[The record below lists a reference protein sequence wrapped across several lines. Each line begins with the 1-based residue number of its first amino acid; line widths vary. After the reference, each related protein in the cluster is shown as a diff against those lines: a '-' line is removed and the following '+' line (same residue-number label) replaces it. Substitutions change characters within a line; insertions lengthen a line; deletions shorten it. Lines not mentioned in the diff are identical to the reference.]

1 MSVTEIEIQYGV
13 LRYPEDIDAF
23 FYLKE
28 ADESTSDNPEKL
40 SKLKNTIRKNG
51 RYPVG
56 TYVSAEDLA
65 AMVERQFL
73 TVLDKYFPDK
83 PLTPL
88 EKERFNQQTFMRSR
102 KIAYI
107 PLPEAWQALDDFLHG
122 DGQNLVVTGESGM
135 GKSALIANWID
146 IRQNQ
151 IDRKIIYHFVG
162 NGGMEGDYHA
172 IQQRLCNEIRD
183 LYALP
188 QPDGNTA
195 VSKKLEDELNE
206 LLMEVAGREPLLIVL
221 DGINQLSEAEN
232 AKQLLWLPIP
242 PANVKYIF
250 STLPDDRTMEV
261 FKMRHYSVY
270 TLAPLD
276 MEMRHRLVTAYLK
289 EFGKGLSQ
297 ERVERIVRDPQS
309 ENTLVLRS
317 LLDELIGFGSH
328 ERLDERISYYL
339 AAQSIGD
346 FFQRVLQR
354 IEDDLGAR
362 TVRHILSLIAFSQY
376 GLSET
381 EIMEIVGL
389 NAYDWS
395 VFLGVFRNYFT
406 VKSGMLTFSHRYMT
420 EACVARYAS
429 DERDSRHEIIS
440 MFAGQDDGRA
450 WDELAFQYCALSD
463 TDNLY
468 ALLLRLEVFDF
479 LNKKD
484 EYQLGGYWRL
494 LLQRD
499 EKKYTPA
506 AYLEQNAD
514 DNNTGYYYSIL
525 GNFFCNIV
533 IDLSDAILFH
543 RKSLSFNEKK
553 FGLKH
558 IDTAVSYNNIGSTY
572 LAQGD
577 YKNALEY
584 LLKTLDICG
593 KVLCPDHLETATFHN
608 NIGIIYTHQGE
619 YGKALEYLFKALDIR
634 GKVLGMDHPDT
645 ATTYNNIGTVYYN
658 QRNYG
663 QALEYYFNALSIDE
677 KIHGPN
683 HPESATTYDNI
694 GVAYSDQ
701 GDVKK
706 ALEYLF
712 KALDIRG
719 KIFGTDHPDTA
730 KTYNNI
736 GTAYCSQGDYEKAL
750 EYSFK
755 ALNIR
760 EKILGPNHPDVAG
773 AYNNIGMIY
782 SIQGDFD
789 KALEYLFKSL
799 VIYKNMPVPDAPV
812 IDLTYKQIVGIAA
825 SYNDMGNVCSDVL
838 SDYER
843 ALEYYFNALH
853 IMERAA
859 GPDHPDAEGTYNNI
873 GRAYFEQGDYVK
885 ALKYYHK
892 VAEIR
897 EKTLGPGNSDTISAY
912 NVIAAAYDAMG
923 EHEKAIQYY
932 SKVSGK

>member
-1 MSVTEIEIQYGV
+1 M
-13 LRYPEDIDAF
+13 
-23 FYLKE
+23 
-28 ADESTSDNPEKL
+28 
-40 SKLKNTIRKNG
+40 
-51 RYPVG
+51 
-56 TYVSAEDLA
+56 
-65 AMVERQFL
+65 
-73 TVLDKYFPDK
+73 
-83 PLTPL
+83 
-88 EKERFNQQTFMRSR
+88 
-102 KIAYI
+102 
-107 PLPEAWQALDDFLHG
+107 
-122 DGQNLVVTGESGM
+122 
-135 GKSALIANWID
+135 
-146 IRQNQ
+146 
-151 IDRKIIYHFVG
+151 KIIYHFVG

-232 AKQLLWLPIP
+232 AKQLLWLPIL

-261 FKMRHYSVY
+261 FKIRHYPVY
-270 TLAPLD
+270 TLKSLD
-276 MEMRHRLVTAYLK
+276 TEGRRRLVKAYLK
-289 EFGKGLSQ
+289 EFGKELSQ

-525 GNFFCNIV
+525 GIFFCNIV

-543 RKSLSFNEKK
+543 RKSLSFNEKNSHRHEQGTYYYLLGQQEKRGVLFLAHATSLHLANRRKRRKIMNTRDDGTRTISILPWVILGLLFMFLPLSNK
-553 FGLKH
+553 FFPGVDGEPAVFSAAILCTCLLVVACVAGGWKSRVGLQLVPT
-558 IDTAVSYNNIGSTY
+558 DLFFLLYLVYATVRWGVLAVHTLDPLVYCEWFTIVLIYLLARCLPARGFLLFLVFFGVSGLIQAVMGIGQANAWLPPGNLTFPVTGTFNNPGPFAGY
-572 LAQGD
+572 LALVLVCAFSALTRSSNLPVKQNVPLLLTCLLLALALILSNSRAAWLAVVLPVGLYVGQQLPASRSRSLALKISMVVLLLLLVLFLYVYKKDSADVRLLTWRAGFSLFLDAPIWGHGVGGFASNYMNYQARFLNAHPGSYFAYLADNNTIAFNDYLRLLCEQGVVGFILFM
-577 YKNALEY
+577 AL
-584 LLKTLDICG
+584 LLSGLFSLGRRPLSLPQMALFSLCVFAFFSYPASTFPL
-593 KVLCPDHLETATFHN
+593 KVCFP
-608 NIGIIYTHQGE
+608 
-619 YGKALEYLFKALDIR
+619 LF
-634 GKVLGMDHPDT
+634 LGMT
-645 ATTYNNIGTVYYN
+645 AREQSPFRVFQCPRG
-658 QRNYG
+658 R
-663 QALEYYFNALSIDE
+663 LMALSCLLLV
-677 KIHGPN
+677 GLLPVFR
-683 HPESATTYDNI
+683 AT
-694 GVAYSDQ
+694 S
-701 GDVKK
+701 
-706 ALEYLF
+706 
-712 KALDIRG
+712 
-719 KIFGTDHPDTA
+719 
-730 KTYNNI
+730 
-736 GTAYCSQGDYEKAL
+736 
-750 EYSFK
+750 
-755 ALNIR
+755 
-760 EKILGPNHPDVAG
+760 
-773 AYNNIGMIY
+773 
-782 SIQGDFD
+782 
-789 KALEYLFKSL
+789 
-799 VIYKNMPVPDAPV
+799 
-812 IDLTYKQIVGIAA
+812 
-825 SYNDMGNVCSDVL
+825 
-838 SDYER
+838 
-843 ALEYYFNALH
+843 
-853 IMERAA
+853 
-859 GPDHPDAEGTYNNI
+859 
-873 GRAYFEQGDYVK
+873 
-885 ALKYYHK
+885 
-892 VAEIR
+892 
-897 EKTLGPGNSDTISAY
+897 
-912 NVIAAAYDAMG
+912 
-923 EHEKAIQYY
+923 
-932 SKVSGK
+932 